1 MIRLRTPKR
10 PRAGEGSPAGA
21 RAGGSDRPAPRR
33 RKHRP
38 RSFLLLLLLFLL
50 QPPLRGG
57 GGGSAM
63 QGDFSLADCDVMGFD
78 LDHTLCRYHLP
89 QSARVS
95 AVRRDAVRPGSRVP
109 PPLRSVPF
117 ATACSRERANAGE
130 RGGRSRGLRGP
141 GAPSLLAQV
150 LMEKPKMINTSAR
163 LASPF
168 LGRPLPEQRAQPCL
182 LP

>member
-1 MIRLRTPKR
+1 MIPLRTPKR

-57 GGGSAM
+57 GGGLAM

-109 PPLRSVPF
+109 PPATLRAV
-117 ATACSRERANAGE
+117 RH
-130 RGGRSRGLRGP
+130 
-141 GAPSLLAQV
+141 
-150 LMEKPKMINTSAR
+150 
-163 LASPF
+163 
-168 LGRPLPEQRAQPCL
+168 CL
-182 LP
+182 LKGKGKCWGAGRQVPGVAGAGSPEPPGSGAHGET